1 MYNNNQKPLSLRK
14 RINVLL
20 GLTILAWATQTLL
33 AQWARGAE
41 PAERFAT
48 VDALRTGATL
58 EIRKEATVIGAEVKL
73 RNICRWSNDDE
84 TAVQGIADLTLARLD
99 EKTPFVSITLP
110 EIKLILQRAGANLG
124 SLNFAGSVTCSV
136 NRSDVEVKKG
146 ESLEKW
152 IEAKTANPSPA
163 LVTTPRAAPTI
174 LDEKPEVNV
183 QSQTLRQ
190 LLKDDLATRLHLK
203 AADMQ
208 FSFKPQDDV
217 VLDLS
222 SELFQFHIEPFRVKN
237 LGPVAWDV
245 TVVNGSSNKKVHIT
259 ANARAWQT
267 QTVVTHPVAYQQVI
281 AAEDLE
287 ERRTLVE
294 NLDTDPLVSKE
305 QAINQQ
311 ASRDLKPGVV
321 LTGKMLDPVQLVKAG
336 QLILV
341 DAKSGGVMI
350 TSSARAL
357 ENGTFGQAIKVKND
371 TTKETLVV
379 TITGPQRA
387 ELHTGGNITALMARK

>member
-1 MYNNNQKPLSLRK
+1 MYNNNQRPLSLRK
-14 RINVLL
+14 RINVVL

-33 AQWARGAE
+33 TQWARGAE
-41 PAERFAT
+41 PAERFAS
-48 VDALRTGATL
+48 VDAMRTGATL
-58 EIRKEATVIGAEVKL
+58 EIRKEATVIGAEVRL
-73 RNICRWSNDDE
+73 RNICRWSNEDE

-99 EKTPFVSITLP
+99 DKTPFVSITLP
-110 EIKLILQRAGANLG
+110 EIKMILQQAGANLG
-124 SLNFAGSVTCSV
+124 TLNFVGSATCSV
-136 NRSDVEVKKG
+136 NRSDVGVEKS

-163 LVTTPRAAPTI
+163 LVTTPKSAPAI

-203 AADMQ
+203 PADMQ
-208 FSFKPQDDV
+208 FSFKPLDDA

-222 SELFQFHIEPFRVKN
+222 SELFQFHIDPFRVKN

-245 TVVNGSSNKKVHIT
+245 TVVSGNSNKKVHIT
-259 ANARAWQT
+259 GNARAWQT
-267 QTVVTHPVAYQQVI
+267 QTVLTRPVAYQQVI
-281 AAEDLE
+281 TADDLE
-287 ERRTLVE
+287 EQRTLVE
-294 NLDTDPLVSKE
+294 NLDSDPLVAKDN
-305 QAINQQ
+305 AVNQQ
-311 ASRDLKPGVV
+311 ASRDLKPGTV

-341 DAKSGGVMI
+341 DAKSGGVVI
-350 TSSARAL
+350 TSTVRAI

-371 TTKETLVV
+371 ATKETLVV

-387 ELHTGGNITALMARK
+387 ELRTGGNITALMARK